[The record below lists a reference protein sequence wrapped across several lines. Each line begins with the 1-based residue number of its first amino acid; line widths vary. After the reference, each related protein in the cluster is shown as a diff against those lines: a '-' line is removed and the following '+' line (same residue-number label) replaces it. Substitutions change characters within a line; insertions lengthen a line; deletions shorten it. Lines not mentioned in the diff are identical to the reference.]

1 MYVVQTWGEVFTN
14 SLQNVWSGVAWF
26 IPSVLIALII
36 LIIGWVFASLI
47 HRLIVAVFSALRIDN
62 HLRAAG
68 VEDIVRH
75 SGYNLNSGHFI
86 GSLVKWF
93 IIVVFLIA
101 SLDVIGL
108 SQVNE
113 FLRDVV
119 GYLPRVIVA
128 VVILMVA
135 VVVAD
140 VMKKVV
146 IGSAKAAH
154 VTSANFLGGVTKWA
168 IWIFAILTALY
179 HLGIAGAL
187 INTLLTGIVAAIA
200 IALGLAFGLGGKD
213 KAAEILQNFHRDL
226 SDHR

>member
-1 MYVVQTWGEVFTN
+1 MFLVQTWGEVFTN
-14 SLQNVWSGVAWF
+14 SLQNVWNGVAWF
-26 IPSVLIALII
+26 IPSVLVALII
-36 LIIGWVFASLI
+36 LIIGWVFASLV
-47 HRLIVAVFSALRIDN
+47 HRLIVAIFNALKIDN
-62 HLRAAG
+62 YLRSAG
-68 VEDIVRH
+68 VEEIVKH
-75 SGYNLNSGHFI
+75 SGYNLNSGHFV

-93 IIVVFLIA
+93 VIVVFLIA

-108 SQVNE
+108 SQVNA

-119 GYLPRVIVA
+119 DYLPRVIVA
-128 VVILMVA
+128 VIILMVA

-146 IGSAKAAH
+146 VGSARAAH
-154 VTSANFLGGVTKWA
+154 VSSSNFLGGVTKWA

-200 IALGLAFGLGGKD
+200 LAVGLAFGLGGKD
-213 KAAEILQNFHRDL
+213 KASEILEHLHRDI
-226 SDHR
+226 SDRQ